1 MNLIDPALP
10 TEIGP
15 DAKEEISRRLMG
27 PIVSIRSRRRLLE
40 ERWLYCDAAY
50 RAEVRP
56 ERKRF
61 KSESFDYYIPVAR
74 RSANRFVNRM
84 VQMLLPSSDF
94 FECYPGDEASPQ
106 RGAQADS
113 VRAYMSYLLRR
124 RLRIRRL
131 VGECCRSIT
140 VFGRGIVK
148 AGIQVTRQTVQYAGV
163 TGPLEEVWP
172 TARTVDPFSFYV
184 WPENC
189 SNIEDDVV
197 LFEDSMVPLSHYN
210 TMSQA
215 HLCDPIDPDE
225 VGNPEW
231 PHHVIMRMQYQGF
244 PTPSAMTGAAIS
256 SAGTPVPVQ
265 APSKFVALSEAWFY
279 TEQGQL
285 VQVWLV
291 WNVPKA
297 PLCVRVNVAEFPEMP
312 YFLAQSSPMA
322 GEQYTLGLM
331 ADLEPLQMLYNDQVN
346 QGEEARATTAF
357 PPIALDPNMGGSN
370 RSDQFVFGYR
380 KKWLINNPK
389 DAVVPIELP
398 DTYTSAL
405 RAQANT
411 LQMIDVLGASPR
423 MLEGQPT
430 RGLPRGSGAVQS
442 LISLASADIKDA
454 CEIIETEV
462 LTPLL
467 ARLHRL
473 TLAFVPPQQMMRIP
487 GTQYYP
493 PKVMDV
499 RELEGNWD
507 LVWVGSQ
514 QAQELKAMAQQ
525 MTQAAQGLAKV
536 EPLLRTQGVM
546 INWPLFIK
554 RMWRDGMGERGV
566 EQIITPM
573 PPQMMAVQAQQMAG
587 APPGAGPPP
596 PNGGPPGVPAAPAAD
611 AQQMEQRA
619 ARAQQEAAAR

>member
-10 TEIGP
+10 SQLDP
-15 DAKEEISRRLMG
+15 QAKEDLSRRLQG

-40 ERWLYCDAAY
+40 EKWLYCDAAY

-61 KSESFDYYIPVAR
+61 RSESFDYYIPVAR

-94 FECYPGDEASPQ
+94 FECYPGDEGDPNQ
-106 RGAQADS
+106 GFKADA

-131 VGECCRSIT
+131 VGEACRSFTI
-140 VFGRGIVK
+140 FGRAIVK
-148 AGIQVTRQTVQYAGV
+148 SGVTVTRQMVNYGGV
-163 TGPLEEVWP
+163 SGPLEEIWP

-189 SNIEDDVV
+189 SNIEDAV
-197 LFEDSMVPLSHYN
+197 LVFEDSMVPLSHYN

-215 HLCDPIDPDE
+215 GLCDPLDPDE

-231 PHHVIMRMQYQGF
+231 PHHVVMRMQYAGF
-244 PTPSAMTGAAIS
+244 PSPSAMTGAAIS
-256 SAGTPVPVQ
+256 TAGTPVPIA

-279 TEQGQL
+279 TEQAQL

-297 PLCVRVNVAEFPEMP
+297 PLCVRVHLSEFPEMP
-312 YFLAQSSPMA
+312 YLLAQSSPMA
-322 GEQYTLGLM
+322 SEQYTLGLM
-331 ADLEPLQMLYNDQVN
+331 SDLEPLQILYNDQVN

-357 PPIALDPNMGGSN
+357 PPIALDPNAGGN
-370 RSDQFVFGYR
+370 RTDAFVFGYR
-380 KKWLINNPK
+380 KKWIIQNPR
-389 DAVVPIELP
+389 DSVVPIELP

-454 CEIIETEV
+454 CEIVETEV

-467 ARLHRL
+467 GRLHRL
-473 TLAFVPPQQMMRIP
+473 TQTFVPPEQIMRIP

-493 PKVMDV
+493 PKVMSV

-536 EPLLRTQGVM
+536 EPLLNMQGSQ
-546 INWPLFIK
+546 INWPLYIK

-566 EQIITPM
+566 EQIITQM
-573 PPQMMAVQAQQMAG
+573 TPQRMAVQAQQMVG
-587 APPGAGPPP
+587 APPGAGPPV
-596 PNGGPPGVPAAPAAD
+596 NGGPPGPQAAPAAD

-619 ARAQQEAAAR
+619 ARAQQAQTAR